1 MRGSTAQRLLALI
14 LWITILSCSSED
26 TCPHVKIIGVGNSG
40 KMEIVRDCP
49 EICGPAA
56 VKAAKNCKEL
66 LNLGS
71 SQNGWYTIYSPL
83 GTQMTVFCD
92 METDGGGWIV
102 FQRRMD
108 GSVDFYRDWHY
119 YKRGFGNQWSEFWLG
134 NDNIHLLTSNGTFE
148 LRVDLT
154 DFDNINSYALYKN
167 FSITGES
174 ESYTLR
180 LGRFY
185 GGNAGDSLLRTHN
198 NRKFSTKDMDNDHSK
213 GNCAV
218 TYNGAWWYNACHNA
232 NLNGKYLEGE
242 NEYKGMGI
250 NWSSLKVSNY
260 SFKVS
265 EMKFRP
271 QV

>member
-134 NDNIHLLTSNGTFE
+134 NDNIHLLTSNG
-148 LRVDLT
+148 
-154 DFDNINSYALYKN
+154 
-167 FSITGES
+167 
-174 ESYTLR
+174 
-180 LGRFY
+180 
-185 GGNAGDSLLRTHN
+185 DSLLRTHN